1 MLTATDIAGTRVV
14 SGGVVYDSSAHAFIS
29 AATPREE
36 LGADQG
42 KALWSAPG
50 EYEYHFTLHPLDR
63 SALPLALAQALALAL
78 TLALTLALALALT
91 QTLALA
97 LTLTLA
103 LTLALALA
111 LTPAAPTFTPT
122 FTPTLSLT
130 WTAARCTQLLR
141 GCESSS
147 SSRCN
152 SRRGSC
158 SLSQCR

>member
-91 QTLALA
+91 
-97 LTLTLA
+97 
-103 LTLALALA
+103 
-111 LTPAAPTFTPT
+111 PAAPTFTPT

-130 WTAARCTQLLR
+130 WAAARCTQLLR